1 MEDNSENKIDTKDRV
16 IYFLKKNKKKSLFIL
31 LLLIV
36 SASSIVGFQTYKF
49 KQNSKIAEKY
59 ITAGIYFN
67 SDEKEKSKRIYEEI
81 LYSKNKF
88 YSILALNTILEKD
101 LENNKEKILN
111 YFYLLENI
119 NYTKEQKDLIKFKK
133 ALYLLKLDSPKE
145 ANKILENLLSSGSN
159 IDYLARE
166 VLGK

>member
-1 MEDNSENKIDTKDRV
+1 M
-16 IYFLKKNKKKSLFIL
+16 

-36 SASSIVGFQTYKF
+36 SAFSIVGFQTYKL

-81 LYSKNKF
+81 LNSKNKF

-101 LENNKEKILN
+101 LENDKEKN
-111 YFYLLENI
+111 
-119 NYTKEQKDLIKFKK
+119 FKLFSFIRK
-133 ALYLLKLDSPKE
+133 YKLPKR
-145 ANKILENLLSSGSN
+145 AK
-159 IDYLARE
+159 
-166 VLGK
+166 